1 MTAKGQTKAK
11 QAKTAKGKVAKKTEV
26 KKKKAKTKAPKKRFE
41 VEFYRDWW
49 KGCGICVAFCPE
61 EVLAMNEKGEPEISE
76 PERCIGC
83 AWCEIRC
90 PDFAVRVKEKKEEV
104 CEA

>member
-1 MTAKGQTKAK
+1 
-11 QAKTAKGKVAKKTEV
+11 
-26 KKKKAKTKAPKKRFE
+26 
-41 VEFYRDWW
+41 
-49 KGCGICVAFCPE
+49 
-61 EVLAMNEKGEPEISE
+61 MNEKGEPEISE

-90 PDFAVRVKEKKEEV
+90 PDFAVRVKEKKEEEV